1 MDGRQRPVK
10 RSLQQELNRW
20 IMIVSGIFALLAGLV
35 SGTGA
40 FFEARESQDI
50 HLQQIGEL
58 IVSGLLSSG
67 TTAPG
72 DDPEERLVIQR
83 LQAGQSGVLPI
94 AADHADGLY
103 TLDLQDQ
110 RWRTLILTIAG
121 QTPHAR
127 FAIAQ
132 QTEIRDEL
140 GWDSSLRSFFAV
152 LLLAPLLMGVVHLI
166 IRYSFS
172 PIRALAIQV
181 DQRTETDLT
190 PLSDQNIPQEI
201 APFIASI
208 NMLLQRINQVLIQQ
222 RRFVSD
228 AAHELRTPL
237 TGLSLLTENL
247 AHAQNL
253 EETHQRLI
261 PLQKGL
267 ARMRTLVNQLLSLAR
282 MQGRNSSE
290 PQPTALQQI
299 VQEAIAEL
307 YPLAEA
313 KAIDLGMI
321 QQENLT
327 VLDSEG
333 GLALLVRNAIDNAIR
348 YTPADGKIDV
358 SLFAQDGR
366 AVLWVV
372 DNGPGIPAHEL
383 PQMFQPFHRAS
394 GNQEPGNGLGLTIS
408 QEIAKRLGGE
418 ITLQNC
424 PQGGLIFCY
433 CQPLY

>member
-1 MDGRQRPVK
+1 MDGRQRAVK

-35 SGTGA
+35 SGIGA
-40 FFEARESQDI
+40 FFEARESQDMYL
-50 HLQQIGEL
+50 HQVGEL
-58 IVSGLLSSG
+58 LVSGLLSSG
-67 TTAPG
+67 TTTAA
-72 DDPEERLVIQR
+72 DDDQDERLVIQR
-83 LQAGQSGVLPI
+83 LQAGQPGVLPI

-103 TLDLQDQ
+103 TLYLQDE
-110 RWRTLILTIAG
+110 RWRTLILTIG
-121 QTPHAR
+121 STPHVR

-172 PIRALAIQV
+172 PIRTLAIQV

-237 TGLSLLTENL
+237 TALSLLTENL
-247 AHAQNL
+247 AYARNMEQ
-253 EETHQRLI
+253 THLRLI

-299 VQEAIAEL
+299 VQEAIADL

-348 YTPADGKIDV
+348 YTPAGGKIDV

-394 GNQEPGNGLGLTIS
+394 ENQEPGNGLGLTIS

-418 ITLQNC
+418 MTLQNC

>member
-1 MDGRQRPVK
+1 MDGSQRAVK

-20 IMIVSGIFALLAGLV
+20 IMIISGIFALLAGLV
-35 SGTGA
+35 SGIGA
-40 FFEARESQDI
+40 FFEAQESQDMY
-50 HLQQIGEL
+50 LQQIGKL
-58 IVSGLLSSG
+58 VASGQLSSG
-67 TTAPG
+67 T
-72 DDPEERLVIQR
+72 LVASEPDEMLIIQR
-83 LQAGQSGVLPI
+83 LQAGHSGLLIP
-94 AADHADGLY
+94 ADHADGLY
-103 TLDLQDQ
+103 TLHLQDE
-110 RWRTLILTIAG
+110 RWRTLILTISG
-121 QTPHAR
+121 HTRHAR

-132 QTEIRDEL
+132 QTEVRDEL
-140 GWDSSLRSFFAV
+140 AWASSLNSFFAI
-152 LLLAPLLMGVVHLI
+152 LLLAPLLMGIVHLI

-190 PLSDQNIPQEI
+190 PLYDQNIPQEI

-237 TGLSLLTENL
+237 TALSLLTENL
-247 AHAQNL
+247 AHARNMEQ
-253 EETHQRLI
+253 THQRII

-282 MQGRNSSE
+282 MQGQNSSE

-299 VQEAIAEL
+299 VLEAIADL

-313 KAIDLGMI
+313 KSIDLGMI

-333 GLALLVRNAIDNAIR
+333 GLVLLVRNAIDNAIR
-348 YTPADGKIDV
+348 YTPAGGKIDV

-366 AVLWVV
+366 AVLSVV
-372 DNGPGIPAHEL
+372 DNGHGIPAHEL

-394 GNQEPGNGLGLTIS
+394 ENQEPGNGLGLTIS

-418 ITLQNC
+418 ITLQNA